1 MDNLRRKMEE
11 WRVER
16 DKVERILASLE

>member
-1 MDNLRRKMEE
+1 MDDLRRKMEE